1 MNFFFGC
8 RTIEDVKNR
17 YRELAKKHHP
27 DLGGDTATMQML
39 NAEYTDA
46 MRRAIP
52 AEENEYRR
60 EQAAAGFEPLREAIE
75 FAVTL
80 PENVSVIIRGF
91 WLWLEGETYLCKD
104 QIKSF
109 KSAENIRF
117 RWSKNKTAWYFAAVP
132 SANKSGK
139 TYSFD
144 EIEAIHGREEITN
157 KTRRS
162 KLAA

>member
-1 MNFFFGC
+1 MNFFSDC

-17 YRELAKKHHP
+17 YRELAKKHHL

-52 AEENEYRR
+52 AEENEYKR
-60 EQAAAGFEPLREAIE
+60 EQAAAGCEPLREAIE

-80 PENVSVIIRGF
+80 PENVSATIRGF

-109 KSAENIRF
+109 ESAENISF
-117 RWSKNKTAWYFAAVP
+117 RWSKNKTAW
-132 SANKSGK
+132 
-139 TYSFD
+139 
-144 EIEAIHGREEITN
+144 
-157 KTRRS
+157 
-162 KLAA
+162 